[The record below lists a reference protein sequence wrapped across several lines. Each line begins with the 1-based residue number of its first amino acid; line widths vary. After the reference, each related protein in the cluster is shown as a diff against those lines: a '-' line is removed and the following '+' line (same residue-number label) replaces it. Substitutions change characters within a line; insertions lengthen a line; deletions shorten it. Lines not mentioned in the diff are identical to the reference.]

1 MCVLVHMCACER
13 EIRGE
18 EGRRRAKRGQ
28 ENKKAAARQ
37 TTISKLSPHLKTEPM
52 SRSTQIVYN
61 KKQGIPYIS
70 NSLWTFLQI
79 KIFSYVYT
87 FHIGYEQLISFL
99 GGFLTL
105 TP

>member
-1 MCVLVHMCACER
+1 MCVLVCMCACER
-13 EIRGE
+13 ERRGE
-18 EGRRRAKRGQ
+18 EERRRGKRAKRGK

-52 SRSTQIVYN
+52 SRSTQTVYN

-79 KIFSYVYT
+79 KIFS
-87 FHIGYEQLISFL
+87 
-99 GGFLTL
+99 
-105 TP
+105 